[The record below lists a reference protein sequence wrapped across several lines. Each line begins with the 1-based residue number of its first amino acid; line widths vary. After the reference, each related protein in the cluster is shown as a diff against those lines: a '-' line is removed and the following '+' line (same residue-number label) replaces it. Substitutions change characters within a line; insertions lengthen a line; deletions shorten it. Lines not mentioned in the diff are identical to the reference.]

1 MMSYTSKHLH
11 KKSERL
17 LTFDIHYYIFLLLII
32 IFTSSSAPNQCKKP
46 PYAFHSMN
54 VKWITMKDHM

>member
-1 MMSYTSKHLH
+1 MTSYDDELYKHLH

-17 LTFDIHYYIFLLLII
+17 LTFDIHYYIFLLVII

-46 PYAFHSMN
+46 PYAFH
-54 VKWITMKDHM
+54 